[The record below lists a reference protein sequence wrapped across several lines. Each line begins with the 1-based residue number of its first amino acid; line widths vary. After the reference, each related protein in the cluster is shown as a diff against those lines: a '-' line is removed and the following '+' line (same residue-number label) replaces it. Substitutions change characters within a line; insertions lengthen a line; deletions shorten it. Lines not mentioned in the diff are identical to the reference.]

1 MKYRLILFDFDGTLA
16 DSFPWFRNHLNE
28 AADRFN
34 LQRVQPEEVEALR
47 DYEAGDLLKRYKVP
61 FWKLPFVAHYM
72 RGRMSKDIKSIKL
85 FPGVQDV
92 LKRLMEDGATL
103 AIVSSNRESNV
114 RQVLGEELSGLVSY
128 YECGAPMYGK
138 SSKIEKLLRKSKT
151 EKYRAVV
158 IGDEGRDIDAAQK
171 SGVDSGAVTW
181 GYNHQGALEKHRP
194 TYVFR
199 SMDEI
204 LLKLGNQ

>member
-1 MKYRLILFDFDGTLA
+1 
-16 DSFPWFRNHLNE
+16 
-28 AADRFN
+28 
-34 LQRVQPEEVEALR
+34 
-47 DYEAGDLLKRYKVP
+47 
-61 FWKLPFVAHYM
+61 
-72 RGRMSKDIKSIKL
+72 
-85 FPGVQDV
+85 
-92 LKRLMEDGATL
+92 
-103 AIVSSNRESNV
+103 
-114 RQVLGEELSGLVSY
+114 
-128 YECGAPMYGK
+128 MYGK